1 MGSRVRILVAASLVV
16 WASAVARHA
25 SAVADAVQPFTV
37 ANTLGQAKKTT
48 NDGVYTKEQ
57 ADGAKAQYDKICA
70 ECHAFTVAAKKKPK
84 DKPLGE
90 DPFFEE
96 WTGRPLS
103 ELVSLI
109 HLTMP
114 DDGSADVSE
123 EEATSL
129 VAYILQQNGFAAG
142 ATPLSKDSTA
152 IIERPIKK

>member
-1 MGSRVRILVAASLVV
+1 MGPKVRFVLAGLVIV
-16 WASAVARHA
+16 WATTVTNAV
-25 SAVADAVQPFTV
+25 VQPFRAAAPPV
-37 ANTLGQAKKTT
+37 VQSKKTT

-142 ATPLSKDSTA
+142 ATPLSRDSTA

>member
-1 MGSRVRILVAASLVV
+1 MGPKVRIVLAGSLVV
-16 WASAVARHA
+16 WTTV
-25 SAVADAVQPFTV
+25 VVQPFRAAETV
-37 ANTLGQAKKTT
+37 TQTKKTI
-48 NDGVYTKEQ
+48 NDGVYTKAQ
-57 ADGAKAQYDKICA
+57 ADGAKEQYEKICA

-123 EEATSL
+123 DEAINL
-129 VAYILQQNGFAAG
+129 VAYILQQNGFAPGSA
-142 ATPLSKDSTA
+142 ALSKDLLTA
-152 IIERPIKK
+152 TIERPTKK